1 MSSKAPV
8 IIKADSPVSDVKG
21 IGPKKAAAFEKL
33 GIFKIRDAAQHFPRA
48 YEDLRSAKSIASL
61 QNDDKCL
68 VRARVL
74 LVKPGRGFGRKRTL
88 TLLVED
94 ATGRMQVVFFSA
106 GFMLKSFVRG
116 EEYRFFG
123 KVKVEDGRVTI
134 FHPTWAKEDENAET
148 GIVPVY
154 PLAYGLTQ
162 KDLKHLTRLSLKCLE
177 GSSDTLPAKVIA
189 DANLCSRH
197 YALSNI
203 HYPEGE
209 KQYQEARYRLIFE
222 ELFVFSLA
230 VKLSKDRFGSGRA
243 GRRIESS
250 GGKDFIESLSYRLT
264 GAQQRVYKEILGDMA
279 SETAMNRLLQGDV
292 GSGKT
297 VIAEAA
303 LAQAA
308 KAGYQ
313 GAFMAPTELLAR
325 QHFETLGKDLAP
337 LGYRITLLIGSQTAA
352 ERRTALAAI
361 ASGETDIVVG
371 THAVISESV
380 KFKDLA
386 LVITDEQH
394 RFGVNQRK
402 LLTEKG
408 ENPDVLVM
416 TATPIPRTLAV
427 VLYGDLDVSVIDELP
442 PGRQPIET
450 KSYGEK
456 ERKNAYKLL
465 LSEVAKGRQA
475 YIVAP
480 FIDDSDT
487 LEGHS
492 AESLYEDFCAA
503 HPDITAALLHSGVPA
518 KEKDSVMEA
527 FYKGEISVLI
537 STVVIEVG
545 INVPN
550 ATVMLI
556 ENSERFGL
564 AQLHQLRGR
573 VGRGSE
579 QSYCL
584 LVSGEE
590 SEVSKERS
598 DTMCTTSDGFEI
610 AEKDLEMRGP
620 GEIFGFRQHGLPQL
634 KLADP
639 AKHMNIAVKAGEEA
653 SKLLAE
659 DPKFEDPENSLLA
672 ERIKAEFLKND
683 ALTL

>member
-1 MSSKAPV
+1 MSSKTPV

-21 IGPKKAAAFEKL
+21 VGPKKAAAFEKL
-33 GIFKIRDAAQHFPRA
+33 GISYVKDAAVHFPRA
-48 YEDLRSAKSIASL
+48 YEDLRNAKSIAAL
-61 QNDDKCL
+61 QNEDKCL

-74 LVKPGRGFGRKRTL
+74 LIKPGRGYGRKRSL

-106 GFMLKSFVRG
+106 GFMMKSFYRG

-123 KVKVEDGRVTI
+123 KVKVEDGRVTM

-162 KDLKHLTRLSLKCLE
+162 KDLKHLTKISLKCLE
-177 GSSDTLPAKVIA
+177 GSPETLPESVIKN
-189 DANLCSRH
+189 ANLCGYH

-230 VKLSKDRFGSGRA
+230 VRLSKDRFGSGRG
-243 GRRIESS
+243 GRSVKSS
-250 GGKDFIESLSYRLT
+250 GAERFINSLSYSLT
-264 GAQQRVYKEILGDMA
+264 NAQQRVYGEILKDMA

-308 KAGYQ
+308 SAGYQ

-325 QHFETLGKDLAP
+325 QHFETLSKDLAP
-337 LGYRITLLIGSQTAA
+337 QGYKISMLIGSQTAA
-352 ERRTALAAI
+352 ERRKILASVE
-361 ASGETDIVVG
+361 SGETDIVVG

-450 KSYGEK
+450 RSYDDAGRKS
-456 ERKNAYKLL
+456 AYKLL
-465 LSEVAKGRQA
+465 LSEVGKGRQA

-480 FIDDSDT
+480 FIDDSDA

-492 AESLYEDFCAA
+492 AESLYEDFTKTY
-503 HPDITAALLHSGVPA
+503 PDIPAALLHSGIKA
-518 KEKDSVMEA
+518 KDKDAIMEA

-556 ENSERFGL
+556 ENTERFGL

-598 DTMCTTSDGFEI
+598 DTMCRTSDGFEI

-639 AKHMNIAVKAGEEA
+639 AKHLNIAQKAGAEA
-653 SKLLAE
+653 SKLLE
-659 DPKFEDPENSLLA
+659 NDPKLECKENCMLG
-672 ERIKAEFLKND
+672 ERIRADFLKND
-683 ALTL
+683 SLTL